1 MIRQSF
7 IFNHLQAAD
16 LARAAI
22 ASKLAQDDPNSIWMC
37 LDGWSAATTSY
48 IGAEICKIVF
58 LDVQGVFFNWSYPKN
73 YKFFSVSKMFRTFK
87 LVPP

>member
-58 LDVQGVFFNWSYPKN
+58 LDVCQIFPQSIFPTGSELNSFLAV
-73 YKFFSVSKMFRTFK
+73 
-87 LVPP
+87 L